1 MYEPRVNLRF
11 LIAAARKFWW
21 LVVLT
26 AVIGAVGMFGY
37 SSTQTPLY
45 KATTSLHFALNQGL
59 SATDLNQGSA
69 YTQSQML
76 SFAQLV
82 QGSSVLEPVIQEL
95 DLETTPQE
103 LGTEL
108 EVSIPQ
114 DTVTMRITA
123 TTPDPEGSAELATS
137 VGEHLIDEVQGVAPK
152 NPDGTSTITAVIY
165 DDAVPPT
172 YQSSPDK
179 KKDALLGG
187 LLGGVVGAA
196 AALLIALLDTR
207 IRSEETL
214 AEASRHPVLGVVSK
228 SPLLSGRTIAMAQ
241 QPLSHTAEEF
251 LRIRSAL
258 TYASVNSRVKVLLVT
273 ACMPGEGKSTVSVNL
288 AMALAGKQDSVLLID
303 ADLRRPRAHEYAGI
317 DGSVGL
323 TNVLLQEVDVD
334 IAKHR
339 IRGTGLD
346 ILPAGKIPPNPAE
359 MLTSQRMADLIAAM
373 SDDYSYIVIDT
384 PPVLSVADANLLAP
398 VVDGVVLAVDASKT
412 RRANLVRSMKT
423 LESGGARILGTVLNR
438 ARAGSRREKY
448 YSET

>member
-1 MYEPRVNLRF
+1 MNLRF
-11 LIAAARKFWW
+11 LIASARKFWW
-21 LVVLT
+21 LAVLM
-26 AVIGAVGMFGY
+26 AIIGAAGMFGY
-37 SSTQTPLY
+37 SSTQTPLF
-45 KATTSLHFALNQGL
+45 KATTSLHFALDRGA

-82 QGSSVLEPVIQEL
+82 QGSSVLEPVIDEL
-95 DLETTPQE
+95 DLETTPKGLAKSLQ
-103 LGTEL
+103 
-108 EVSIPQ
+108 VSIPQ

-123 TTPDPEGSAELATS
+123 TTTDPRGSAALATS
-137 VGEHLIDEVQGVAPK
+137 VGEHLIEEVQGVAPK

-165 DDAVPPT
+165 DDAVAPAFQT
-172 YQSSPDK
+172 SPDK

-187 LLGGVVGAA
+187 LVGGIAGAA
-196 AALLIALLDTR
+196 AALVVALLDTR
-207 IRSEETL
+207 VRSEETL
-214 AEASRHPVLGVVSK
+214 AEASRHPVLGVVTK

-273 ACMPGEGKSTVSVNL
+273 ACLPGEGKSTVSVNL

-323 TNVLLQEVDVD
+323 TNVLLHEVDVD

-359 MLTSQRMADLIAAM
+359 MLTSQRMADLVASM
-373 SDDYSYIVIDT
+373 TDEYSYIVIDT

-398 VVDGVVLAVDASKT
+398 IVDGVILAVDASKT
-412 RRANLVRSMKT
+412 RRANLTRTMKT

-438 ARAGSRREKY
+438 ARGDSHREKY
-448 YSET
+448 YSEDLVD

>member
-11 LIAAARKFWW
+11 LIASARKFWW
-21 LVVLT
+21 LVVLM
-26 AVIGAVGMFGY
+26 AIIGAVGMFGY
-37 SSTQTPLY
+37 SSAQTPLF
-45 KATTSLHFALNQGL
+45 KATTSLHFALDRGD

-82 QGSSVLEPVIQEL
+82 RGSSVLEPVIEEL
-95 DLETTPQE
+95 DLETTPKE
-103 LGTEL
+103 LENAL

-123 TTPDPEGSAELATS
+123 TTPDPRGSAALATS
-137 VGEHLIDEVQGVAPK
+137 VGEHVIEEVQGVAPK

-165 DDAVPPT
+165 DDAVEPEFQT
-172 YQSSPDK
+172 SPNK

-187 LLGGVVGAA
+187 LVGGIVGAA
-196 AALLIALLDTR
+196 AALLVALLDTR
-207 IRSEETL
+207 VRSVETL
-214 AEASRHPVLGVVSK
+214 AEASRHPVLGVVTK
-228 SPLLSGRTIAMAQ
+228 SPLLSGRTIAIAQ
-241 QPLSHTAEEF
+241 KPLSHTAEEF

-273 ACMPGEGKSTVSVNL
+273 ACLPGEGKSTVSVNL

-323 TNVLLQEVDVD
+323 TNVLLQEVDLD

-359 MLTSQRMADLIAAM
+359 MLTSQRMADLVASM
-373 SDDYSYIVIDT
+373 TDKYSYIVIDT

-398 VVDGVVLAVDASKT
+398 VVDGVILAVDASKT
-412 RRANLVRSMKT
+412 RRANLTRTMKT

-438 ARAGSRREKY
+438 ARGDSHREPY